1 MIACHQSSF
10 STRHTKMMLASSS
23 SSSTMR
29 GNTHHW
35 EIATLA
41 ISSWDNAKAVAKLA
55 KALVYLFSFLGICSN
70 VKASKFASNFF
81 AYVQ

>member
-1 MIACHQSSF
+1 
-10 STRHTKMMLASSS
+10 
-23 SSSTMR
+23 MR

-70 VKASKFASNFF
+70 VKASKFASKLLRICAMRDKVFF
-81 AYVQ
+81 LNDVLLQDLDDN